1 MKNKNLDQ
9 IIKNKLE
16 QLDIND
22 VPNWDMMESLL
33 QHEGLLNDNIQSFDQ
48 MIKSSIEKEPTVGKD
63 ASWLQMAAT
72 LDLMDNL
79 DDIQSQEV
87 NDFDEIFK
95 SKLNNV
101 AVPLAD
107 WDAFSEKLDSTP
119 ENILDKITKEKLS
132 NIPNDTNYDWAI
144 LAAKLAKEQSFKRRI
159 IFKYKILESTVLVLL
174 LFTFINFYP
183 TYKNQ
188 LKSFLPNSAAFFSF
202 NDKKGE
208 VISDKSPKKRIPKIP
223 KNTNQTI
230 ENNLVVEDDNILESF
245 PNGAT
250 KIEIVKTPKPIHI
263 SAFNYKEINDVK
275 TFKQTSISNA
285 KTLSFETEPNKP
297 SLLSRIFNKKEKNTA
312 SQNLHI
318 DSPKH
323 LENISLTALDFE
335 KNKRL
340 PNFLNRLKKIPFGI
354 TAGMLLAGNYN
365 SIFTPSD
372 DVLNVSAYRNTGL
385 GYGAGFTM
393 GFEFDKIEIHTGFIY
408 KGYQYTPL
416 GREIVGNTRVGV
428 YSLRLNEININ
439 TLEIPLHLR
448 YHFYDKNDWNLYAG
462 AGATMGL
469 VFQANYFLTTSE
481 VRSPNQD
488 LGERSASAYISN
500 SDLHQDK
507 IYNDG
512 AFEGGSFNQNQFYS
526 ADISIGAELKL
537 TKRWGIFMEHTYQY
551 TLPSNFKSPNND
563 KINRYNVY
571 LGVRS
576 RLR

>member
-1 MKNKNLDQ
+1 MKNKDLDQ
-9 IIKNKLE
+9 IIKSKLE
-16 QLDIND
+16 QLDSND
-22 VPNWDMMESLL
+22 APNWDMMESLL
-33 QHEGLLNDNIQSFDQ
+33 QHEGLLNEDIQSFDQ
-48 MIKSSIEKEPTVGKD
+48 IIKSSIEKELTVGKD
-63 ASWLQMAAT
+63 ANWLQMAAT

-79 DDIQSQEV
+79 DDIDSTEA
-87 NDFDEIFK
+87 NDFDEILK

-101 AVPLAD
+101 AVPVAN
-107 WDAFSEKLDSTP
+107 WEAFSEKLDATP
-119 ENILDKITKEKLS
+119 EKVLDKIAKEKLS
-132 NIPNDTNYDWAI
+132 NLPDDTNNNWAI
-144 LAAKLAKEQSFKRRI
+144 LAAKLAEEQSFKRRI

-183 TYKNQ
+183 TYKDQ
-188 LKSFLPNSAAFFSF
+188 LKSFLPDSSTFFSF
-202 NDKKGE
+202 NDQEE
-208 VISDKSPKKRIPKIP
+208 VISDKLAKKVPKVSQDSDQSVEDNSIVP
-223 KNTNQTI
+223 
-230 ENNLVVEDDNILESF
+230 NLVLEGF

-250 KIEIVKTPKPIHI
+250 KIEIVKTPQPIQI
-263 SAFNYKEINDVK
+263 SASNYKEINDVK
-275 TFKQTSISNA
+275 TSNQSSISNA

-297 SLLSRIFNKKEKNTA
+297 SLLARIFNKKDKKTE
-312 SQNLHI
+312 SQNLNI
-318 DSPKH
+318 DSPRH

-335 KNKRL
+335 KNNRL

-372 DVLNVSAYRNTGL
+372 DVLNVSAYRNSGL

-408 KGYQYTPL
+408 KGYQYVPL

-439 TLEIPLHLR
+439 TLEIPLQIR

-469 VFQANYFLTTSE
+469 VFQANYFLTTDE
-481 VRSPNQD
+481 VRSPNQE
-488 LGERSASAYISN
+488 LGARSASAHIAN

-512 AFEGGSFNQNQFYS
+512 AFEGGTFNQNQFYT
-526 ADISIGAELKL
+526 ADLSIGAELKL
-537 TKRWGIFMEHTYQY
+537 TKRWGIFMEHSYQY

-563 KINRYNVY
+563 KINHYNVY